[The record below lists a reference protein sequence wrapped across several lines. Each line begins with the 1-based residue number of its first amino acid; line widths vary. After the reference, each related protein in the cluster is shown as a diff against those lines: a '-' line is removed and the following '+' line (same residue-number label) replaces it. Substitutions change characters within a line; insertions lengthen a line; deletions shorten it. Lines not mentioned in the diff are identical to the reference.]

1 MSLDRWVR
9 KIIMII
15 ISKAYSFIR
24 QCVQRHH
31 PLNFYGDQVMC
42 LFQPRSQQNK
52 SFLSWLRF
60 HNTPFTQDNGA
71 ISLHEVSSLH
81 VVYRG
86 PFSSKPSSQWNT
98 HSVPY
103 STSVSEHETGIT
115 PAFSGKANFGH
126 TTAENL
132 PRRKQRQFYFFKEKQ
147 SVGKHLH
154 LIFHQISS
162 QKDVIMV
169 NYWLTRSDC
178 VRRIKPRGE
187 WCSEALKMVWERVF

>member
-60 HNTPFTQDNGA
+60 PCKWPFHNTPFMQDNGA

-132 PRRKQRQFYFFKEKQ
+132 QRRKQRQFYFLKKSNQLGNTSTLYFIRF
-147 SVGKHLH
+147 LH
-154 LIFHQISS
+154 R
-162 QKDVIMV
+162 K
-169 NYWLTRSDC
+169 T
-178 VRRIKPRGE
+178 
-187 WCSEALKMVWERVF
+187 